1 MFGFPSA
8 EPQYNTGV
16 TVELRELVES
26 GVNIW
31 DFEYP
36 SFYEGTAKSEF
47 EKKVIDHYYFRQI
60 GQETTGRFLH
70 CFRTKIKE
78 IMPYYVN
85 LYKTVLMFDE
95 VKDPF
100 ENVDMVEER
109 TQTRTMTGSNTST
122 SELSKNLR
130 NSNESMSDSR
140 FSDTP
145 GGDVGNLA
153 NGYITNATVNNGT
166 ITDTGSETGNQSV
179 SGSSEGSETLTD
191 RFTRKGNHGVDT
203 FAKVLKEHR
212 SAIINIDMM
221 IIEELGDLFLKVY

>member
-8 EPQYNTGV
+8 EPHYNTGV

-36 SFYEGTAKSEF
+36 SFYEGTAKADF

-60 GQETTGRFLH
+60 GLETTGRFLH

-109 TQTRTMTGSNTST
+109 TSTRYMAGTNVTNSEHTNTNRNT
-122 SELSKNLR
+122 LETVTESK
-130 NSNESMSDSR
+130 

-145 GGDVGNLA
+145 QGSIKNLSE
-153 NGYITNATVNNGT
+153 GHLTNATINNGAEIGT
-166 ITDTGSETGNQSV
+166 TAGGGTQTSSDT
-179 SGSSEGSETLTD
+179 SEGSETLTD

-221 IIEELGDLFLKVY
+221 IIEELSDLFLKVY